1 MQIRYAKKQLNQHN
15 FLRISIFI
23 LVNKAF
29 LQQLG
34 NYIFCISQ
42 MISYKSMAWYPFGC
56 LENLNQKTECNITKG
71 LDIRLLS
78 TAYTRLT
85 RGCRALIKRNKI
97 LCATP
102 FSLCL

>member
-42 MISYKSMAWYPFGC
+42 MISYKSNA
-56 LENLNQKTECNITKG
+56 
-71 LDIRLLS
+71 
-78 TAYTRLT
+78 
-85 RGCRALIKRNKI
+85 
-97 LCATP
+97 
-102 FSLCL
+102 